1 MADRSKFIVQKRVS
15 LKSQITNL
23 ANLFDKGKLDNTALK
38 LRLAR
43 LTALYHTFE
52 ELNDELILLESDDN
66 HQSEFTQVQDR
77 FYALASRI
85 EDHLNAATSSSVNT
99 STASNDTRPETSV
112 LVLPKRKIKLPDAPL
127 PKFDGKYENWLT
139 FKNNFQNLI
148 SSQPDLTNLDKL
160 HYLKSALIDDAANK
174 ISVLSVDGINYAEAW
189 ILLEKAYEVKRILIS
204 RHLSLILNL
213 PTYDKESAQ
222 GLSKLA
228 DDTQQHL
235 ASLKALGVSVGPEMI
250 IHIIEN
256 KMPKNT
262 LEKWEASLGRDE
274 IPNLD
279 QLYEFLYKSA
289 VCASKRERVKLNDTE
304 KSKAEPP
311 NKRRKISN
319 QSFMTNVT
327 RNCSVCKTKKH
338 PLYLCDA
345 FKKMTVQQRI
355 DTVKSAKLCYNCMR
369 SHRGTQCKFSNCTIC
384 QKRHN
389 TLLHLDNFTSVNKS
403 ETNKI
408 NATQRD

>member
-1 MADRSKFIVQKRVS
+1 MGDGYPRSLPTYGYLSAHRGFFVPCFPVFIPYWSKFIVQKRVS

-85 EDHLNAATSSSVNT
+85 EDHLNAATTSSVNT

-112 LVLPKRKIKLPDAPL
+112 SVLPKRKIKLPDAPL

-139 FKNNFQNLI
+139 LKNNFQNLI
-148 SSQPDLTNLDKL
+148 SSQPDLSNLDKL

-235 ASLKALGVSVGPEMI
+235 ASLKALGVTVGPEMI

-319 QSFMTNVT
+319 
-327 RNCSVCKTKKH
+327 
-338 PLYLCDA
+338 
-345 FKKMTVQQRI
+345 
-355 DTVKSAKLCYNCMR
+355 
-369 SHRGTQCKFSNCTIC
+369 
-384 QKRHN
+384 
-389 TLLHLDNFTSVNKS
+389 
-403 ETNKI
+403 
-408 NATQRD
+408 